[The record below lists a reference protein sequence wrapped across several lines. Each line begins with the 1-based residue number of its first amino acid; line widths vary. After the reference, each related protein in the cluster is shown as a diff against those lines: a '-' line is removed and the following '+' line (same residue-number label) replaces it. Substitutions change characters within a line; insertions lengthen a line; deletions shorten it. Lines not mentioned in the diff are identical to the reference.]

1 MGCIYSKKEAQF
13 ILESLQNE
21 IRWQQISVKQLYGH
35 WINELYPDAQIQGN
49 WLEESQEIKFISP
62 ELGHGT
68 SCSIKELISCQL
80 LTFEYHSWFKDSV
93 VDAVESK
100 LWKGTTESYTIT
112 GQGDTCILSVDLVT
126 DEYWETLF
134 QRVIP
139 ISLSKI
145 KEQCES
151 VFLGLKFPVGDF
163 TSSGKFDSASS

>member
-1 MGCIYSKKEAQF
+1 MKTKLNFQTTIHCPKE
-13 ILESLQNE
+13 IL
-21 IRWQQISVKQLYGH
+21 WQQISVKQLYGH

-145 KEQCES
+145 KEQCDIR
-151 VFLGLKFPVGDF
+151 KY
-163 TSSGKFDSASS
+163 